1 MRITVSAW
9 DPSYADSSESMTHA
23 ARAKLDLALELPP
36 HAWEPI
42 TASPDV
48 PPPPRVMLVDG
59 VRRLDA
65 RVDIALDGHPP
76 QPGLCASY
84 AAGVVVCDLAG
95 RVPTA
100 NLAHST
106 IARGL
111 FSQEPGE
118 GMHAGRLA
126 HYAPQ
131 RVTVQEPADL
141 INAVQD
147 RLSAIEVAVSTRAQP
162 TDSDLLVLDGALR
175 RRGHLPRAVGYIK
188 SHQRSYL
195 PDELHSVVG
204 GLSAGQRTPI
214 FGLATTWQR
223 HSWYLRLP
231 GGGDN
236 AWAGIARL
244 EASADLSVR
253 AVVEL
258 ANASARVLPQLS
270 SAPHKDP
277 RAPQNLTPIAGL
289 ERALRMKLGDP
300 TLLLRRLRAS
310 SNPGDSASS
319 PRGDM
324 L

>member
-9 DPSYADSSESMTHA
+9 DPSYADSSESMVHA
-23 ARAKLDLALELPP
+23 NKAQLELGLELVPHDWAPIDPP
-36 HAWEPI
+36 STTPA
-42 TASPDV
+42 
-48 PPPPRVMLVDG
+48 PPRVLVVDG

-65 RVDIALDGHPP
+65 RVDIAVDERSP
-76 QPGLCASY
+76 QAGLCASY
-84 AAGVVVCDLAG
+84 AAGVVVC
-95 RVPTA
+95 
-100 NLAHST
+100 NLAEKTPAARLDTSL
-106 IARGL
+106 IERGL
-111 FSQEPGE
+111 FSQEPGA

-126 HYAPQ
+126 HYVPR
-131 RVTVQEPADL
+131 RVVATDPADL

-147 RLSAIEVAVSTRAQP
+147 RLTALEATVSMQAEP
-162 TDSDLLVLDGALR
+162 GESDLLVLDGALR
-175 RRGHLPRAVGYIK
+175 GRAHIPGAVGYIK

-204 GLSAGQRTPI
+204 GLSAGQRTPV
-214 FGLATTWQR
+214 FGLTTTWKR

-231 GGGDN
+231 GGGDG

-244 EASADLSVR
+244 EASADLTVS
-253 AVVEL
+253 AVTAL
-258 ANASARVLPQLS
+258 ADASARVLPRLA

-300 TLLLRRLRAS
+300 ALLLRRLRAS
-310 SNPGDSASS
+310 SHPGGPTASTSSA
-319 PRGDM
+319 M